1 LASLVAAAR
10 REASGLPAIACLLL
24 LALVVLSAGIGLRDP
39 WPADEPRFAL
49 IARDMVESGQWF
61 FPRVA
66 GVLYADK
73 PPVFFWLIAT
83 FYWLTGSLRI
93 AFLLPSLLAALG
105 TLWLVYD
112 LGARLWDRRTGL
124 YAAALLL
131 ITLQFALQARTAQI
145 DAVLTFW
152 TTLSLYGL
160 CRHLLLGPQW
170 RWYVAGFAAAGA
182 GVITKGVG
190 ILPLLVFIPWALGRA
205 RGLPTL
211 PRLDGGW
218 RWTAGPVA
226 LLAVIGTW
234 LVPMLALVHLSGD
247 STYAA
252 YRDEILFRQTAVRY
266 SDAWHHIKPF
276 WYYLVE
282 VIPVFW
288 LPLTIA
294 LPWLIP
300 AWRRD
305 LRDRDP
311 RLLLLL
317 GWIVLVVLFFTVS
330 PGKRGVYLLP
340 AVPALAL
347 AAAPHARALLAQ
359 PGVQRAG
366 FAVLALVLAV
376 FGAALLYYAAIAPEK
391 GVALVEKYELTP
403 WVFLG
408 VVWGAGIAWLAAGP
422 RRGMYAIA
430 GFLLSFWLLY
440 GLYAYPMLNA
450 VRSPVSMM
458 AKVGNRIGPDAALGL
473 VAWKEQI
480 VLHADRPIVHF
491 GYRQFGNDKERA
503 AAIRWLASGNRRY
516 LLLPEDALGECLMRE
531 RLEHVGYIHRA
542 EWWLAGA
549 DSVKPDC
556 GTGLP
561 PTRE

>member
-1 LASLVAAAR
+1 MTLAGLVTAAR
-10 REASGLPAIACLLL
+10 REASGLPAIAWLLL

-73 PPVFFWLIAT
+73 PPVFFWLIAS
-83 FYWLTGSLRI
+83 FYWLTGSLRV

-112 LGARLWDRRTGL
+112 LGARLWGRRTAL

-131 ITLQFALQARTAQI
+131 VTLQFSLQARTAQI

-152 TTLSLYGL
+152 TTLGLYGL

-170 RWYVAGFAAAGA
+170 RWYLAGFAAAGA

-190 ILPLLVFIPWALGRA
+190 ILPLLVFIPWALA
-205 RGLPTL
+205 RIRGWNAL
-211 PRLDGGW
+211 PRFRGGW
-218 RWTAGPVA
+218 RWAAGPIA
-226 LLAVIGTW
+226 MLAVIGSW
-234 LVPMLALVHLSGD
+234 LAPMVVLVHLSGD
-247 STYAA
+247 PSYDA

-266 SDAWHHIKPF
+266 ADAWHHIKPF
-276 WYYLVE
+276 WYYVVE

-288 LPLTIA
+288 LPLSLA

-305 LRDRDP
+305 LREGDA

-317 GWIVLVVLFFTVS
+317 GWIALVVLFFSVS

-347 AAAPHARALLAQ
+347 VAAPHARALLAR

-366 FAVLALVLAV
+366 FAVLALFVAAL
-376 FGAALLYYAAIAPEK
+376 GLALLYFAAIAPEK
-391 GVALVEKYELTP
+391 GLALAEKYEVAP
-403 WVFLG
+403 WTFLG
-408 VVWGAGIAWLAAGP
+408 VLCAAGTAWLAAGP
-422 RRGMYAIA
+422 RRGMYAI
-430 GFLLSFWLLY
+430 GGYLLSFWLLY
-440 GLYAYPMLNA
+440 GLYAYPLLNHA
-450 VRSPVSMM
+450 RSPASMM
-458 AKVGNRIGPDAALGL
+458 AEVGRRIGPDAALGL

-480 VLHADRPIVHF
+480 VLHADRRIVHF
-491 GYRQFGNDKERA
+491 GYRQYGNEAEWDQ
-503 AAIRWLASGNRRY
+503 AIRWLASGRKRY
-516 LLLPEDALGECLMRE
+516 LLLPDGAVHDCLLRS
-531 RLEHVGYIHRA
+531 RLLQIDHIHRA
-542 EWWLAGA
+542 DWFLAGA

-556 GTGLP
+556 
-561 PTRE
+561 R

>member
-1 LASLVAAAR
+1 VTLAGLVTAAR
-10 REASGLPAIACLLL
+10 REASGLPEIAWLLL

-73 PPVFFWLIAT
+73 PPVFFWLIAS
-83 FYWLTGSLRI
+83 FYWLTGSLRV

-112 LGARLWDRRTGL
+112 LGARLWGRRTAL

-131 ITLQFALQARTAQI
+131 VTLQFSLQARTAQI

-152 TTLSLYGL
+152 TTLGLYGL

-170 RWYVAGFAAAGA
+170 RWYLAGFAAAGA

-190 ILPLLVFIPWALGRA
+190 ILPLLVFIPWALA
-205 RGLPTL
+205 RIRGWNAL
-211 PRLDGGW
+211 PRFRGGW
-218 RWTAGPVA
+218 RWAAGPIA
-226 LLAVIGTW
+226 MLAVIGSW
-234 LVPMLALVHLSGD
+234 LAPMVVLVHLSGD
-247 STYAA
+247 LSYAA

-266 SDAWHHIKPF
+266 ADAWHHIKPF
-276 WYYLVE
+276 WYYVVE

-288 LPLTIA
+288 LPLSLA

-305 LRDRDP
+305 LREGDA

-317 GWIVLVVLFFTVS
+317 GWIALVVLFFSVS

-347 AAAPHARALLAQ
+347 AAAPHARALLAR

-366 FAVLALVLAV
+366 FAVLALFVAAL
-376 FGAALLYYAAIAPEK
+376 GLALLYFAAIAPEK
-391 GVALVEKYELTP
+391 GLALAEKYEVAP
-403 WVFLG
+403 WTFLG
-408 VVWGAGIAWLAAGP
+408 VLCAAGTAWLAAGP
-422 RRGMYAIA
+422 RRGMYAI
-430 GFLLSFWLLY
+430 GGYLLSFWLLY
-440 GLYAYPMLNA
+440 GLYAYPLLNHA
-450 VRSPVSMM
+450 RSPASMM
-458 AKVGNRIGPDAALGL
+458 AEVGRRIGPDAALGL

-480 VLHADRPIVHF
+480 VLHADRRIVHF
-491 GYRQFGNDKERA
+491 GYRQYGNEAEWDQ
-503 AAIRWLASGNRRY
+503 AIRWLASGRKRY
-516 LLLPEDALGECLMRE
+516 LLLPDGAVHDCLLRS
-531 RLEHVGYIHRA
+531 RLLQIDHIHRA
-542 EWWLAGA
+542 DWFLAGA

-556 GTGLP
+556 
-561 PTRE
+561 R

>member
-1 LASLVAAAR
+1 MTLAGLVTAAR
-10 REASGLPAIACLLL
+10 REASGLPAIAWLLL

-49 IARDMVESGQWF
+49 IARDMVESGQWY
-61 FPRVA
+61 FPRVS

-73 PPVFFWLIAT
+73 PPVFFWLIAS
-83 FYWLTGSLRI
+83 FYWLTGSLRV

-105 TLWLVYD
+105 SLWLVYD

-131 ITLQFALQARTAQI
+131 VTLQFALQARTAQI

-152 TTLSLYGL
+152 TTLGLYGL

-170 RWYVAGFAAAGA
+170 RWYLAGFAAAGA

-190 ILPLLVFIPWALGRA
+190 ILPLLVFIPWALA
-205 RGLPTL
+205 RIRGWNAL
-211 PRLDGGW
+211 PRTRGGW
-218 RWTAGPVA
+218 RWAAGPIA
-226 LLAVIGTW
+226 MLAVIGSW
-234 LVPMLALVHLSGD
+234 LAPMVVLVHLSGD
-247 STYAA
+247 PSYDA

-266 SDAWHHIKPF
+266 ADAWHHIKPF
-276 WYYLVE
+276 WYYVVE

-288 LPLTIA
+288 LPLSLA

-305 LRDRDP
+305 LREGDA

-317 GWIVLVVLFFTVS
+317 GWIALVVLFFSVS

-347 AAAPHARALLAQ
+347 AAAPHARALLAR

-366 FAVLALVLAV
+366 FAVLALFVAAL
-376 FGAALLYYAAIAPEK
+376 GLALLYFAAIAPEK
-391 GVALVEKYELTP
+391 GLALAEKYEVAP
-403 WVFLG
+403 WTFLG
-408 VVWGAGIAWLAAGP
+408 VLCAAGTAWLAAGP
-422 RRGMYAIA
+422 RRGMYAI
-430 GFLLSFWLLY
+430 GGYLLSFWLLY
-440 GLYAYPMLNA
+440 GLYAYPLLNRA
-450 VRSPVSMM
+450 RSPASMM
-458 AKVGNRIGPDAALGL
+458 AEVGRRIGPDAALGL

-480 VLHADRPIVHF
+480 VLHADRRIVHF
-491 GYRQFGNDKERA
+491 GYRQYGNEAEWDL
-503 AAIRWLASGNRRY
+503 AIRWLASGEKRY
-516 LLLPEDALGECLMRE
+516 LLLPDGAVHDCLLRS
-531 RLEHVGYIHRA
+531 RLLRIDHIHRA
-542 EWWLAGA
+542 DWILADVDA
-549 DSVKPDC
+549 IKPEC
-556 GTGLP
+556 RTGTAG
-561 PTRE
+561 

>member
-1 LASLVAAAR
+1 MTLAGLVTAAR
-10 REASGLPAIACLLL
+10 REASGLPAIAWLLL
-24 LALVVLSAGIGLRDP
+24 LALVVLSAGVGLRDP

-73 PPVFFWLIAT
+73 PPVFFWLIAS
-83 FYWLTGSLRI
+83 FYWLTGSLRV

-105 TLWLVYD
+105 MLWLVYD

-131 ITLQFALQARTAQI
+131 VTLQFALQARTAQI

-152 TTLSLYGL
+152 TTLGLYGL

-170 RWYVAGFAAAGA
+170 RWYLAGFAAAGA

-190 ILPLLVFIPWALGRA
+190 ILPLLVFIPWALA
-205 RGLPTL
+205 RIRGWNAL
-211 PRLDGGW
+211 PRFRGGW
-218 RWTAGPVA
+218 RWAAGPIA
-226 LLAVIGTW
+226 MLAVIGSW
-234 LVPMLALVHLSGD
+234 LAPMVVLVHLSGD
-247 STYAA
+247 PSYDA

-266 SDAWHHIKPF
+266 ADAWHHIKPF
-276 WYYLVE
+276 WYYVVE

-288 LPLTIA
+288 LPLSLA

-305 LRDRDP
+305 LREGDA

-317 GWIVLVVLFFTVS
+317 GWIALVVLFFSVS

-347 AAAPHARALLAQ
+347 VAAPHARALLAR

-366 FAVLALVLAV
+366 FAVLALFVAAL
-376 FGAALLYYAAIAPEK
+376 GLALLYFAAIAPEK
-391 GVALVEKYELTP
+391 GLALAEKYEVAP
-403 WVFLG
+403 WTFLG
-408 VVWGAGIAWLAAGP
+408 VLCAAGTAWLAAGP
-422 RRGMYAIA
+422 RRGMYAI
-430 GFLLSFWLLY
+430 GGYLLSCWLLY
-440 GLYAYPMLNA
+440 GLYAYPLLNRA
-450 VRSPVSMM
+450 RSPASMM
-458 AKVGNRIGPDAALGL
+458 AEVGRRIGPDAALGL

-480 VLHADRPIVHF
+480 VLHADRRIVHF
-491 GYRQFGNDKERA
+491 GYRQYGNEAEWDL
-503 AAIRWLASGNRRY
+503 AIRWLASGRKRY
-516 LLLPEDALGECLMRE
+516 LLLPDGAVHDCLLRS
-531 RLEHVGYIHRA
+531 RLLQIDHIHRA
-542 EWWLAGA
+542 DWFLAGA

-556 GTGLP
+556 
-561 PTRE
+561 R

>member
-1 LASLVAAAR
+1 MALASLVAAAR
-10 REASGLPAIACLLL
+10 REASGLPAIAWLLL
-24 LALVVLSAGIGLRDP
+24 LALVILSAGIGLRDP

-73 PPVFFWLIAT
+73 PPVFFWLIAS
-83 FYWLTGSLRI
+83 FYWLTGSLRV

-112 LGARLWDRRTGL
+112 LGARLWNCRTGL

-131 ITLQFALQARTAQI
+131 VTLQFALQARTAQI

-190 ILPLLVFIPWALGRA
+190 ILPLLVFIPWALA
-205 RGLPTL
+205 RVRGWNTL
-211 PRLDGGW
+211 PRFRGGW
-218 RWTAGPVA
+218 RWAAGPIA
-226 LLAVIGTW
+226 MLAVIGTW
-234 LVPMLALVHLSGD
+234 LVPMLVLVHLSGD
-247 STYAA
+247 SAYAA

-266 SDAWHHIKPF
+266 ADAWHHIKPF
-276 WYYLVE
+276 WYYAVE

-288 LPLTIA
+288 LPLSLA

-305 LRDRDP
+305 VRDGDA

-317 GWIVLVVLFFTVS
+317 GWIALVVLFFTVS

-347 AAAPHARALLAQ
+347 AAAPHARALLVR

-366 FAVLALVLAV
+366 FAVLALFV
-376 FGAALLYYAAIAPEK
+376 AAL
-391 GVALVEKYELTP
+391 GFALVEQREFEQWKLL
-403 WVFLG
+403 VALCVVG
-408 VVWGAGIAWLAAGP
+408 VAWLAAGP
-422 RRGMYAIA
+422 RRGMYSIA
-430 GFLLSFWLLY
+430 GYLLSFWLLY
-440 GLYAYPMLNA
+440 GLYAYPLLNRA
-450 VRSPVSMM
+450 RSPASMM
-458 AKVGNRIGPDAALGL
+458 TEVGRRIGPDAALGL

-542 EWWLAGA
+542 DWWLAGA
-549 DSVKPDC
+549 DSVKSDC

-561 PTRE
+561 PARE